1 MAQIVVFGV
10 TGYAGGYIA
19 RELVARGHS
28 VVGVSRRPGE
38 VPDGV
43 RALPG
48 DLRDSGFV
56 AGAVAGADVVVLAV
70 RSSMLAT
77 PEMSFADL
85 LRDVVL
91 PAVDHAGARLAI
103 VGGAGSLI
111 TPAGG
116 RVMDA
121 ETFPEAYM
129 PEATQHAEALAMLR
143 ARESGPD
150 WFTLSPPAQFGAA
163 FDGPATGRYEVGVD
177 HLLVG
182 EGGVSR
188 ISGAD
193 YALAFVDEIET
204 PRHERMRFTVVG

>member
-19 RELVARGHS
+19 RELVKRGHS
-28 VVGVSRRPGE
+28 VVGVSRTPGE
-38 VPDGV
+38 VPEGV
-43 RALPG
+43 RALQG
-48 DLRDSGFV
+48 DLRDREVVDS
-56 AGAVAGADVVVLAV
+56 AVADADVLVLAV

-77 PEMSFADL
+77 AEMSFADL
-85 LRDVVL
+85 LSEIVL
-91 PAVDHAGARLAI
+91 PAVDRVGARLAI
-103 VGGAGSLI
+103 VGGAGTLI

-121 ETFPEAYM
+121 ETFPAAYM
-129 PEATQHAEALAMLR
+129 PEATQHADALAMLR

-163 FDGPATGRYEVGVD
+163 FDADATGHYEVGTD

-182 EGGVSR
+182 SGGESR

-193 YALAFVDEIET
+193 YAAAFVDEIES